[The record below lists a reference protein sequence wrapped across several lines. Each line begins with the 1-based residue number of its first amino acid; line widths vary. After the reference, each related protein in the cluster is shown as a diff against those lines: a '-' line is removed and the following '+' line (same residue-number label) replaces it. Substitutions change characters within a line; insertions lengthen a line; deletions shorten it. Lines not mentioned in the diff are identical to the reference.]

1 MGTVSVFE
9 DQPFSSLDLLEAL
22 PDGTAFLD
30 DRGVMHFVNELLCEL
45 TGYARGE
52 LVGQNVQ
59 MLIPKRHRRAQRMAQ
74 REYANNPNARFIWS
88 DQDLTVLCRDGSEL
102 SVDFA
107 LSLLTLD
114 KKSWMVA
121 SIRDNRAG
129 REAEQARLEADER
142 FRLAFE
148 DNMAPMVFT
157 DLLDRIIVAND
168 AFCEMIGYTKEELL
182 GRDSKPFTYPEDHG
196 ITENTHERISRG
208 AAEKVR
214 YVKRYLHRDGRM
226 IIVEVSKSPARD
238 ATGKTLYFVVS
249 ERDIT
254 EERALTARLSLQALH
269 DPLTGLANRALF
281 DDRLSQ
287 AHARVLR
294 QGGIGAVLLLDL
306 NDFKGVN
313 DTFGHLVGDQLL
325 TAIARRLETVTRSSD
340 TLCRFGGDE
349 FLYLAEGLDSA
360 EQAAQVASRLLE
372 SLRQPFVIAGVQL
385 EQFASIGVVVWD
397 NSNVDRSVFIQNA
410 DVALYEAKHQG
421 RGQYVMFTPSMQQ
434 QVASR
439 HTLARELRTALTSG
453 QLSMHYQPIVDLNST
468 KVLGFEALMRWN
480 HPENGSVPP
489 NVFIPLAEK
498 SDLILDLGSFALREA
513 IAAASSWDRGAPA
526 KQRPYV
532 TVNLSAR
539 QFHEYG
545 LVDLIR
551 ATLEE
556 FAVPP
561 ERLILEI
568 TEHVALSDV
577 AETVR
582 VVEQLANF
590 GVGIALDDFGTG
602 FSSLSYLSLLRPRFL
617 KIDQSFIRPARES
630 AQNDALLETI
640 VSLGEKMDLTMLAEG
655 IETTEQLGRLRHLGG
670 ELGQGYLFS
679 AAVPAS
685 QVSVLLD
692 SPWPAWRVAT
702 DAMNSTEIA
711 QPPKLHSSL
720 T

>member
-1 MGTVSVFE
+1 MSIFE
-9 DQPFSSLDLLEAL
+9 DQPFTCLDLLEAL
-22 PDGTAFLD
+22 PDGTALLD
-30 DRGVMHFVNELLCEL
+30 DFGVMLFVNALLCEL
-45 TGYARGE
+45 TGYTRDE
-52 LVGQNVQ
+52 LVGRSVQ
-59 MLIPKRHRRAQRMAQ
+59 ILIPRRHHRAQNLARRQ
-74 REYANNPNARFIWS
+74 YANDPNARLIWS
-88 DQDLTVLCRDGSEL
+88 DQDLTVLCRDGGEL

-107 LSLLTLD
+107 LSPLVLD

-157 DLLDRIIVAND
+157 DLQDQIIAAND

-182 GRDSKPFTYPEDHG
+182 GKDSKPFTYPEDLG
-196 ITENTHERISRG
+196 ITEDTHERISRG
-208 AAEKVR
+208 DAEKVR
-214 YVKRYLHRDGRM
+214 YIKRYLHRDGRM
-226 IIVEVSKSPARD
+226 IVVEVSKSPARD

-306 NDFKGVN
+306 NDFKDVN
-313 DTFGHLVGDQLL
+313 DTHGHLVGDQLL

-372 SLRQPFVIAGVQL
+372 ALWEPFVIAGAQFD
-385 EQFASIGVVVWD
+385 QFASIGVVVWD
-397 NSNVDRSVFIQNA
+397 KSNVDSSDFIQNA

-421 RGQYVMFTPSMQQ
+421 RGQYVVFTPSMQQ
-434 QVASR
+434 QVTSR
-439 HTLARELRTALTSG
+439 HTLARDLRSALNSD

-468 KVLGFEALMRWN
+468 KVLGFEALMRWH
-480 HPENGSVPP
+480 HPARGSVPP
-489 NVFIPLAEK
+489 SVFIPLAEK
-498 SDLILDLGSFALREA
+498 SDLILALGTFALREA
-513 IAAASSWDRGAPA
+513 ISAASSWNRQAPA
-526 KQRPYV
+526 LQRPYV

-539 QFHEYG
+539 QFHDHG
-545 LVDLIR
+545 LVDLIET
-551 ATLEE
+551 TLEQ
-556 FAVPP
+556 FSISPG
-561 ERLILEI
+561 RLILEI
-568 TEHVALSDV
+568 TEQVALSDV
-577 AETVR
+577 TETVR
-582 VVEQLANF
+582 VVEQLGSL

-602 FSSLSYLSLLRPRFL
+602 FSSLSYLSVLRPRFI
-617 KIDQSFIRPARES
+617 KIDQSFIRPAQES

-640 VSLGEKMDLTMLAEG
+640 VSLGEKMDLTVLAEG
-655 IETTEQLGRLRHLGG
+655 IETAAQLGRLRHLGG

-685 QVSVLLD
+685 QVTAMLVSSLPTWANRLRSSRPVD
-692 SPWPAWRVAT
+692 ATPAA
-702 DAMNSTEIA
+702 E
-711 QPPKLHSSL
+711 LHSTL